1 MYFLG
6 TVRLHLSFSLIEEG
20 GVDLDSTQLPTT
32 VMTDGITDH
41 AFLVIY
47 RSDSQVGSHTSR
59 TTR

>member
-32 VMTDGITDH
+32 VTTDGITDH

-47 RSDSQVGSHTSR
+47 RSDSQVGSHTS
-59 TTR
+59 